1 MIDVT
6 TMSDDRMMQL
16 VGSARPYTVC
26 TLRPGPQWGVG
37 DWEKTIWE
45 HGRRNLAMR
54 EQGLLVVTL
63 RTESDDVVG
72 VGVYDRDLEGTHE
85 LLAGDPA
92 IQAGVLLHDLCPAQ
106 GFPGDAL
113 PG

>member
-1 MIDVT
+1 MIDVS
-6 TMSDDRMMQL
+6 TMTDDRMMEL

-26 TLRPGPQWGVG
+26 VLRPGPNWGAG
-37 DWEKTIWE
+37 DWERIIWE

-54 EQGLLVVTL
+54 EDGILVVTL

-72 VGVYDRDLEGTHE
+72 VGVYNRDIDATRE

-92 IQAGVLLHDLCPAQ
+92 IDGDVLRFTLYPAQ

-113 PG
+113 P